1 MKRITAYVKPHRL
14 EETKAA
20 IADLGIGGMTVSDV
34 RGCGNSPEHP
44 SYLGGEQVLIQL
56 PMRSKLMVVAEDA
69 LVEPIISAIIS
80 NNQTGKDGDGKIF
93 VEDMVDAV
101 RCRTKERGEAA
112 L

>member
-1 MKRITAYVKPHRL
+1 MKRITAYIKPHRL

-34 RGCGNSPEHP
+34 RGCGNSPENP

-56 PMRSKLMVVAEDA
+56 PMRSKIMVVADDS
-69 LVEPIISAIIS
+69 LVEPIITAIIA
-80 NNQTGKDGDGKIF
+80 NNQTSKDGDGKIF
-93 VEDMVDAV
+93 VEEMVDAV
-101 RCRTKERGEAA
+101 RCRTQERGESA